1 MTHFSLAGVKIDNF
15 TMQEAINKIEG
26 MIKEEK
32 SSYIVTPNAAH
43 IVLLQKDEE
52 FRKAYESA
60 SLVLADGMPLIWVSK
75 FLGVPLKQKISGSD
89 LLPKLCE
96 VAAEKGFRVFLLGGR
111 SGAALKSAEALK
123 KNYSTLQIV
132 GIYSPPFGFEKDKTE
147 NDKITKMI
155 ISSKTDIL
163 FIGLGAPK
171 QEKWI
176 YTHYKELNIPVS
188 IGVGV
193 TFEFIAGIVKRA
205 PKWMQKIGLE
215 WFFRLLQEPKRL
227 WKRYLIGNTIFILL
241 VLKELFKKAM
251 ETLSKRCLQRRT

>member
-1 MTHFSLAGVKIDNF
+1 MTQFSLAGVKIDNF
-15 TMQEAINKIEG
+15 TMQEVINKIEG
-26 MIKEEK
+26 MIKEGK

-60 SLVLADGMPLIWVSK
+60 RLVLADGMPLIWVSK
-75 FLGVPLKQKISGSD
+75 LLGVPLKEKISGSD

-111 SGAALKSAEALK
+111 PCAALKSAEALR
-123 KNYSTLQIV
+123 KNYSALQIV
-132 GIYSPPFGFEKDKTE
+132 GIYSPPFGFEKDKVE

-155 ISSKTDIL
+155 IRSKADIL

-205 PKWMQKIGLE
+205 PKWMQEIGLE
-215 WFFRLLQEPKRL
+215 WFFRLIQEPRRL
-227 WKRYLIGNTIFILL
+227 WKRYLIGNTTFILL
-241 VLKELFKKAM
+241 VLRELFKKAIF
-251 ETLSKRCLQRRT
+251 KRAI